1 MQSIMIIE
9 SHASHKEKK
18 FKKKKKN
25 TPIILFHHS
34 ALDEEVINL
43 QF

>member
-1 MQSIMIIE
+1 MIIE

-18 FKKKKKN
+18 FKKKKNK
-25 TPIILFHHS
+25 PIILFHHS

>member
-1 MQSIMIIE
+1 MIIE

-25 TPIILFHHS
+25 KPIILLHHG